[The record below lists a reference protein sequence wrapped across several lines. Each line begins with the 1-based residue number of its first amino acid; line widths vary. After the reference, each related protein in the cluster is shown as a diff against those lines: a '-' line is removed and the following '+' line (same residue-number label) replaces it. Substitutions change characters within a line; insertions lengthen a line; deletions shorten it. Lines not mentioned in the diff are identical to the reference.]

1 VLENC
6 ELAIGAFI
14 SCPVAFRGFAKERWT
29 RRGAIER
36 MNSRLKEQLCLERH
50 RARGLKRITIH
61 ALLSIITMLLT
72 ALVALRQNRLQ
83 KARCITML
91 AR

>member
-1 VLENC
+1 VDKYFRTH
-6 ELAIGAFI
+6 G
-14 SCPVAFRGFAKERWT
+14 PVVEKQIYT

-50 RARGLKRITIH
+50 RARGLERITIH
-61 ALLSIITMLLT
+61 VLLSIIAMLLT
-72 ALVALRQNRLQ
+72 ALVALRLNRLE